1 MENPDDACCARAANG
16 ASNRARIRPPHM
28 RVLLVEDSVKLA
40 SWLSKALQQHG
51 FTVDQIRDGAAADQL
66 LRTETYDA
74 VILDLGLPSLD
85 GLAVLQRLRARGSAA
100 PVIILTARGD
110 LEARVVGLNL
120 GADDYLAKPFEL
132 AELEARL
139 HAVIRRAHGVSAPTV
154 RLGPLEYE
162 SSGRLFRVG
171 ERRLSLRP
179 KEHAVLEVLLM
190 RAGKVVSKAL
200 LYERVFS
207 MEATTG
213 PDVVEIYI
221 HRLRKHLAES
231 GVSIVTLRGLGY
243 VLEAN

>member
-1 MENPDDACCARAANG
+1 
-16 ASNRARIRPPHM
+16 M
-28 RVLLVEDSVKLA
+28 RVLIVEDSLKLA
-40 SWLSKALQQHG
+40 SWLSKALRQHG
-51 FTVDQIRDGAAADQL
+51 FTVDQVHDGGEADAL

-74 VILDLGLPSLD
+74 VILDLGLPSLA
-85 GLAVLQRLRARGSAA
+85 GLPVLQRLRARGSAT

-110 LEARVVGLNL
+110 LEDRVAGLNL

-139 HAVIRRAHGVSAPTV
+139 HAVIRRAHGVSTPTV

-162 SSGRLFRVG
+162 SSGRLFKVHG
-171 ERRLSLRP
+171 RRLELRP

-190 RAGKVVSKAL
+190 RMGKVVSKAL
-200 LYERVFS
+200 LHERVFS

-213 PDVVEIYI
+213 LDVVEIYI
-221 HRLRKHLAES
+221 HRLRKHLHAT

-243 VLEAN
+243 VLEAG